1 MSDNASAPSVPAEL
15 GFWMHFEFRVS
26 PADLQNSLRPIPS
39 LPAGLC
45 IADAWSGGGTRVVR
59 REAPN
64 ERQTK
69 RCVTGAK
76 CPNGLHGCFAF
87 LFLRGIGHE

>member
-64 ERQTK
+64 EA
-69 RCVTGAK
+69 GEAS
-76 CPNGLHGCFAF
+76 NEA
-87 LFLRGIGHE
+87 LRHRSEVSKWSAWMLCLLVS